1 MGKKNIAYINKDM
14 LVWARNNTPF
24 ETVKDVSEKIKDI
37 SPEKL
42 IAWEKGDDYPSI
54 SDAKKLA
61 HLYKVPFACFYLS
74 NVPEKKVKKYIDR
87 RTLKGTVYTTQSYQ
101 LWSEIERISSNR
113 EYILNLNSDIEYDFI
128 PSIPR
133 DYTCIQI
140 ADNIR
145 GFLDIKVPF
154 SSKSAYKNN
163 SFSYFRRIIENKSIM
178 VAQIV
183 GVSLEEMKGISISE
197 ERLPIIAINNKDYD
211 RAKTFSLMHEIA
223 HIFRR
228 TSSLCLID
236 FDDRNDEEEK
246 ICDSIAVNILAP
258 EKNFRSIV
266 NEINVHAW
274 SYDNLI
280 RIGDRFAISAFT
292 VLRRLYEL
300 RYINYSEYCG
310 IYSEIEKQFIEE
322 QKYIDEKKK
331 EREFAVKYFYKY
343 LGQEGYLFPRSII
356 SAYNSG
362 ILSFG
367 EACESLRINSKHF
380 ENIAKAVMF

>member
-14 LVWARNNTPF
+14 LVWARDNTPF

-61 HLYKVPFACFYLS
+61 NLYKVPFACFYLS

-87 RTLKGTVYTTQSYQ
+87 RTLKGTVYMTPSYQ

-113 EYILNLNSDIEYDFI
+113 DYMLNLNSDIEYDFI

-133 DYTCIQI
+133 DYTSIQI
-140 ADNIR
+140 ANYIR
-145 GFLDIKVPF
+145 CFLDIKVPF

-246 ICDSIAVNILAP
+246 ICDSIAVNILVP
-258 EKNFRSIV
+258 EKDFRSIV

-300 RYINYSEYCG
+300 KYINYSEYCG
-310 IYSEIEKQFIEE
+310 IYSEIEKQFIAE
-322 QKYIDEKKK
+322 QKFIDEKKK

-356 SAYNSG
+356 SAYNNG